1 MCQVVRPKLTA
12 EQSAG
17 LELGCKDICTI
28 CKNSLGEPSLEYEA
42 GECAAQCPCIT
53 TCSTALTTPATCAAD
68 SLSPDWPTFVPVST
82 HVQGITEV
90 PTGNRNESGLKVKQ
104 GTCGCR
110 FHLDCIERW

>member
-1 MCQVVRPKLTA
+1 MGCQVVRPKLTA

-42 GECAAQCPCIT
+42 GECPRIT
-53 TCSTALTTPATCAAD
+53 TRRAALTTAATCAACTAD
-68 SLSPDWPTFVPVST
+68 SLSSDWPTFVPVST
-82 HVQGITEV
+82 HVPGITEL

-104 GTCGCR
+104 GTCGCS